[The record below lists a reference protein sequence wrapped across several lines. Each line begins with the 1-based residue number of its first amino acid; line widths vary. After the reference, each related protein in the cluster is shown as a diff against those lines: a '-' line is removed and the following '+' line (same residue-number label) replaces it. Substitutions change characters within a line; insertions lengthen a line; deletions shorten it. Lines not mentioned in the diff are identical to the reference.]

1 MFEKIIKESFNS
13 HLKFARKTLS
23 ERRQSKDK
31 FIKFG
36 LFDFDE
42 TLYSKEGEVFLEG
55 TEAFEKFESCFL
67 DPEPCYISIV
77 TARSSNSRAFI
88 ESKIKSNFSYLFE
101 DFKGKFTIET
111 VSDKSPEDNPSVY
124 DIARLKGETVYNII
138 KNNSD
143 NLQETLVYFYDDIP
157 ENVES
162 VKKYVDSLNVKTDN
176 IINV

>member
-23 ERRQSKDK
+23 ERKQSKDK

-55 TEAFEKFESCFL
+55 TE
-67 DPEPCYISIV
+67 
-77 TARSSNSRAFI
+77 
-88 ESKIKSNFSYLFE
+88 
-101 DFKGKFTIET
+101 GKFTIET